1 MHLELRFLRL
11 LALVSG
17 LTFGPALFCISFVEW
32 RLEVRLLQQ
41 GEVVEAEVTDLAV
54 HTQSAYSSFPW
65 VYDIRYRFR
74 VGNLDVWY
82 SKGDWIGRRNLWSS
96 ISELDWQE
104 AQRTQRIDVVYLPDN
119 PWINFPVKSDDLNN
133 VARDMVFFL
142 FVVIVSL
149 MLAIYARTDY
159 HKALT
164 AIDNDEEKEFMFF
177 RVRS

>member
-41 GEVVEAEVTDLAV
+41 GEVVEAEVTDLAI
-54 HTQSAYSSFPW
+54 HGQSAYSSFPW
-65 VYDIRYRFR
+65 EYDIRYRFR
-74 VGNLDVWY
+74 VGNLDAWY
-82 SKGDWIGRRNLWSS
+82 CKGDWIGRRNLWSS
-96 ISELDWQE
+96 LPRPNWEE

-119 PWINFPVKSDDLNN
+119 PWTNSPVKSDDVNN
-133 VARDMVFFL
+133 VARDWIFFAFVF
-142 FVVIVSL
+142 IVSL

-164 AIDNDEEKEFMFF
+164 SMDNGEEKDYMFF
-177 RVRS
+177 RVQS